1 MRCASTPLP
10 TANVIS
16 MAIIAAMLS
25 SRDLDRRDQI
35 AAAGL
40 HAALIV
46 KNCLRLDIGRVN
58 HLRSSLTLA
67 GRRL

>member
-1 MRCASTPLP
+1 
-10 TANVIS
+10 